1 MHKNTTQPA
10 PTHPHTHTQA
20 NSIATELEDQM
31 GEGVINANMGT
42 TYEMLCN
49 LEQALEHHEKVSE
62 IAGGGEN

>member
-1 MHKNTTQPA
+1 
-10 PTHPHTHTQA
+10 
-20 NSIATELEDQM
+20 M